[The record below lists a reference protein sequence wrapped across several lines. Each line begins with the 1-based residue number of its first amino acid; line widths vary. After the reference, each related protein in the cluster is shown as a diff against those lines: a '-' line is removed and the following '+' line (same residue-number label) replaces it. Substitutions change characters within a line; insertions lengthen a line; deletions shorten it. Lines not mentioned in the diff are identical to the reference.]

1 MGKYF
6 LIDSIRSIV
15 VKKQVII
22 SVLSKDRP
30 GIIADIANVIYEL
43 NGDLADM
50 SQSVLSGFFSMV
62 ILANFDR
69 NLPVSDISKKLDDL
83 STGPELTCVVKETG
97 EKGDPDGSPEP
108 GDVYVVTAKGKN
120 RTGLVAAMGTFCSD
134 RDINILGYE
143 TKLSGD
149 AYYMMLD
156 ILLPGNQSPD
166 SVREELAATAGQLGL
181 SIVMQHKSLF
191 KTVNEISLR

>member
-1 MGKYF
+1 
-6 LIDSIRSIV
+6 
-15 VKKQVII
+15 VKKQVVI

-50 SQSVLSGFFSMV
+50 SQSVLSGFFSMI

-69 NLPVSDISKKLDDL
+69 NLPVDEITRKLDSL

-97 EKGDPDGSPEP
+97 EKNNLAGNQAK

-120 RTGLVAAMGTFCSD
+120 RTGLVAAMGSYCGG
-134 RDINILGYE
+134 REINILGYE

-156 ILLPGNQSPD
+156 IQLPENLSPD
-166 SVREELAATAGQLGL
+166 TVREELAGTAGQLGL

-191 KTVNEISLR
+191 ETVNEVSLR